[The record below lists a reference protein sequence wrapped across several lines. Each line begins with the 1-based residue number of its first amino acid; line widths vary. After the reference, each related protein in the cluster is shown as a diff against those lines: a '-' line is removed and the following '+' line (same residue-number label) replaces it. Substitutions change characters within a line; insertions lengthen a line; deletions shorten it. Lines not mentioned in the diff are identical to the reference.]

1 MQTSPRRCS
10 RPCPERLVRRLK
22 PSSRTGR
29 NYVASTWSLSKGLA
43 AVVVT
48 SAAAFGLCPG
58 AAADPAAPQPNPNP
72 QLPGL
77 PALAQLSPIIQQAAG
92 NPEQATQL
100 LMAAAQAFAHNPA
113 APTESRNVASS
124 VNQFVQEPVNP
135 APGSPPLGVPAPAA
149 APVEVAPPASA
160 PVPHVPAPGAEP
172 GTLAHL
178 PAGIDPAH
186 AAGPAPVAAPAG
198 APPAS
203 APAPA
208 AAAPASAPGT
218 APAPAAAPG
227 PAPAAPAPA
236 PAAAAPAP
244 APAPAAA
251 PAPEAAAPAP
261 APAAAPGFGPDAPPT
276 QDFMYPSIGTNCL
289 ADGSNII
296 ATALSVAGPAT
307 IPTPGPG
314 PGQTAYVF
322 TAVGTPGPAEVQ
334 RLPLNVTWVNL
345 TTGKSGSV
353 TLKPRSD
360 INPEGPTTLTG
371 IADTGSGSIMS
382 TIFGQV
388 TTKERQCQFMPT
400 IGSTVVP

>member
-1 MQTSPRRCS
+1 M
-10 RPCPERLVRRLK
+10 
-22 PSSRTGR
+22 
-29 NYVASTWSLSKGLA
+29 ASTWSLSKGLA

-48 SAAAFGLCPG
+48 SAAAFGLCPR

-149 APVEVAPPASA
+149 APVEVASPASA

-236 PAAAAPAP
+236 PAAAAAAPAPAPAPAAPPAAPVAAPMAAPAPVP

-251 PAPEAAAPAP
+251 PAPEAAAPAPAPAP